1 MSWHFS
7 RALVAASRFL
17 GMDDGM
23 ADRVGRIRTAG
34 NGQVPGVA
42 AMAWRILTH
51 NV

>member
-1 MSWHFS
+1 
-7 RALVAASRFL
+7 
-17 GMDDGM
+17 MDDGM